1 MILNI
6 DIMANMHRNLLPHQE
21 CHMMRRR
28 NEECRNDLHLTS
40 AGVGQHSKLRPR
52 DPPYND
58 QHYQTTGQGLIYRS
72 SPAFPPRHFKH
83 TINDLLPH
91 GLAKSQRPVISD
103 HYLTTTAQYHDR
115 KQGSLPDYKR
125 AGDSDKVLY
134 IQEFAKKLNERRWRP
149 PLTMGNQKSECQDQ
163 YQGLP
168 VVEMKQ
174 PERGPK
180 PFQLRQH
187 DSNGPS
193 KRMIPTT
200 QNKGTAGKVYY
211 AVDQQVLRKLDPYL
225 TTSQATHRPF
235 SSNELCGYPR
245 KDVATYWDCEGY
257 PKAWGHG
264 TDNIQL
270 VKNIGNKSM
279 VDTMVFKT
287 EITKQ
292 LKPNKGVH
300 VPHSG
305 INMSSE
311 KAREVKVPPV
321 PRSYA
326 VRTVPIPLSYQTAN
340 STYGTI
346 PRSVQVLQKM
356 QREPLNLSG
365 YRTDPARNLE
375 QVTVPLVQKVAAY

>member
-1 MILNI
+1 
-6 DIMANMHRNLLPHQE
+6 MANMHRNLLPFQE
-21 CHMMRRR
+21 CHMERRR

-40 AGVGQHSKLRPR
+40 TGVGHHSKLRPR

-58 QHYQTTGQGLIYRS
+58 QHYPTTGQGLIYRN

-83 TINDLLPH
+83 TMKDLLPH
-91 GLAKSQRPVISD
+91 GLAKSQRPVISE
-103 HYLTTTAQYHDR
+103 HYLTTTAQYHDS
-115 KQGSLPDYKR
+115 KKGSLPDYKR
-125 AGDSDKVLY
+125 APDSDKVLF
-134 IQEFAKKLNERRWRP
+134 IQDFAKKLNERRWRP

-163 YQGLP
+163 YRGLP

-174 PERGPK
+174 AECGPK
-180 PFQLRQH
+180 PFQLKQH
-187 DSNGPS
+187 DTNGPS
-193 KRMIPTT
+193 KRLIPMT
-200 QNKGTAGKVYY
+200 QNKETAGTVYY
-211 AVDQQVLRKLDPYL
+211 TVDKQVLKKLDPYS

-245 KDVATYWDCEGY
+245 KDIATYWDCEGY

-270 VKNIGNKSM
+270 VKHIGNKSM
-279 VDTMVFKT
+279 VDTMVFKS

-292 LKPNKGVH
+292 LSPNNGVL

-305 INMSSE
+305 LNMATES
-311 KAREVKVPPV
+311 ARQVKVPPV

-326 VRTVPIPLSYQTAN
+326 VRTVPIPISYQTAN

-346 PRSVQVLQKM
+346 SRSVQVLQKM
-356 QREPLNLSG
+356 QKAPLNMTA
-365 YRTDPARNLE
+365 RDPLKRLE
-375 QVTVPLVQKVAAY
+375 QVTIPLVA